1 MTFSQPRPRTRV
13 AAVCLAVLAVGSAFA
28 PVGATAS
35 AGLLAVAHLTAVA
48 VLALGARRRADDG
61 VWRSFAVAGALVGVP
76 PVLALVTG
84 GRSLTPLGG
93 CLVVAMPFL
102 YQALVRW
109 NRYRTYV
116 SDPGDWLNWI
126 SAVLACAGAGLLVQD
141 RVPFLPAAW
150 PSWMVQLWLLV
161 FGSLLILLGT
171 AVTVAWIGG
180 LLRDRRVWL
189 VVGALGAL
197 TVVSGTLRGD
207 PADALH
213 GQAAWTLAFLVIAFA
228 STRGG
233 RHAPVPA
240 TSQAPAIGALVVL
253 ALAVGVLV
261 VDGHEAG
268 WVATAYAG
276 VAVLG
281 VSVRVVHLVRELAQL
296 AESRQ
301 QALTDELTGVGNRR
315 ALLRVLGGL
324 VADGRSAALLLLDV
338 DRFKEVNDRQGHHA
352 GDDLLRRV
360 VAATRRA
367 LPADAVLTRTGGDE
381 FAVVLPD
388 RDEASAV
395 EVARAVH
402 AAVVADAEIGLSVGV
417 RSLPAGGFD
426 PDRLL
431 RQADTAMYAAKTA
444 GGGVSVYDVDVDARL
459 RDRAALAADLKALVA
474 AGEERLRREVVVHY
488 QPQLDVGTGR
498 VVGAEALVRWQH
510 PQRGLLPPV
519 AFLDLVEEQGLM
531 DDLTEHLLH
540 RASADAAGWSHRG
553 SPLRIS
559 VNLSASSLTHPG
571 LLGLVDD
578 VLERSGLAAGRLVL
592 EVTETTLMADPDL
605 ALAVT
610 RELTRRGVQLSID
623 DYGTGYSSLAY
634 LTDLPATELKLD
646 RAFTAR
652 VLAEPRT
659 AEIVEATVALAHRL
673 GLRVVAE
680 GVEDEST
687 RAALGGLDVDESQGY
702 LHSRPLPP
710 AAFAAW
716 LAAAGAAQVVGAAG
730 STDAPSR

>member
-1 MTFSQPRPRTRV
+1 MTFRPTLPPARV
-13 AAVCLAVLAVGSAFA
+13 LALHLAVLAAGAALA
-28 PVGATAS
+28 PVGERVS
-35 AGLLAVAHLTAVA
+35 AVLLAPAHLTAVV
-48 VLALGARRRADDG
+48 VLALGARRRVDDA
-61 VWRSFAVAGALVGVP
+61 VWRWFAAAAAVLGVPALVA
-76 PVLALVTG
+76 VLGG
-84 GRSLTPLGG
+84 GRPLGLLGG
-93 CLVVAMPFL
+93 CVLASTPFV

-109 NRYRTYV
+109 NRFRTYV
-116 SDPGDWLNWI
+116 SDPGDWLNWV
-126 SAVLACAGAGLLVQD
+126 SAVLACAAAGLVVQHWFA
-141 RVPFLPAAW
+141 FLPAQW
-150 PSWMVQLWLLV
+150 PSWVVQLWLLI
-161 FGSLLILLGT
+161 FGSLVILLGT
-171 AVTVAWIGG
+171 AATVAAVGG
-180 LLRDRRVWL
+180 LSRDPRMWL
-189 VVGALGAL
+189 VMAALAGLIA
-197 TVVSGTLRGD
+197 VSTTLRGG
-207 PADALH
+207 PGDAVDA
-213 GQAAWTLAFLVIAFA
+213 QAGWTLGFLVIAYA
-228 STRGG
+228 STRRG
-233 RHAPVPA
+233 RLVPVPA
-240 TSQAPAIGALVVL
+240 TTQAPAIGALVVL
-253 ALAVGVLV
+253 TLAVAVLAL
-261 VDGHEAG
+261 DGHETG
-268 WVATAYAG
+268 WTGTVYACA
-276 VAVLG
+276 AVLG
-281 VSVRVVHLVRELAQL
+281 VSVRVVHLVRELAHL
-296 AESRQ
+296 AASRLE
-301 QALTDELTGVGNRR
+301 ALTDELTGVGNRR
-315 ALLRVLGGL
+315 ALLRVLDDL
-324 VADGRSAALLLLDV
+324 VADGRTAALLLLDV
-338 DRFKEVNDRQGHHA
+338 DHFKEVNDRQGHHA

-381 FAVVLPD
+381 FAVVLPG
-388 RDEASAV
+388 RDEALAV

-402 AAVVADAEIGLSVGV
+402 AAVVTDAEIGLSVGV

-531 DDLTEHLLH
+531 DDLTGHLLH

-716 LAAAGAAQVVGAAG
+716 LAAAGAAQVVGAAR